1 MSKQTYK
8 LLPEFRPMNV
18 EVILDEG
25 VKEMKGNFIRLPIID
40 IQYQAD
46 YMRIYVK
53 DYKGRKQQ

>member
-1 MSKQTYK
+1 
-8 LLPEFRPMNV
+8 MNV

-53 DYKGRKQQ
+53 DYKGRKQHE